1 MAASRNP
8 VTEIL
13 NMQPPAPTSVPQSG
27 LPTVQGPTAVNLSTP
42 ADPVMIPQ
50 GSQMSAELPAPP
62 PSLDLPA
69 SLQGLLGTTSPQV
82 MINEP
87 AIQQNNALAQTGT
100 VASNPQAPV
109 LDFRLQP
116 TYAQGGMVGDNGMPV
131 MPQGMQT
138 NKKSMSAQM
147 MEMQLQDFMRKNPQQ
162 VQQISNAMLAGVQSG
177 EITMEEL
184 QLGAQLAMTALQN
197 PEMYKYVRQ
206 YAIQQGLAVEEDLPP
221 EYDEGLIFVI
231 LLAARSAQQSAG
243 GAGGNMNTPGGMNTM
258 NQQPMMSMAD
268 GGYVSVGDHAAG
280 GGKVVGPGTET
291 SDSIPIRVSK
301 GEFVIP
307 AHVVRA
313 KGVDFFNSLLEK
325 YKA

>member
-1 MAASRNP
+1 
-8 VTEIL
+8 
-13 NMQPPAPTSVPQSG
+13 
-27 LPTVQGPTAVNLSTP
+27 
-42 ADPVMIPQ
+42 
-50 GSQMSAELPAPP
+50 
-62 PSLDLPA
+62 
-69 SLQGLLGTTSPQV
+69 
-82 MINEP
+82 
-87 AIQQNNALAQTGT
+87 
-100 VASNPQAPV
+100 
-109 LDFRLQP
+109 
-116 TYAQGGMVGDNGMPV
+116 
-131 MPQGMQT
+131 
-138 NKKSMSAQM
+138 
-147 MEMQLQDFMRKNPQQ
+147 
-162 VQQISNAMLAGVQSG
+162 MLAGVQSG

-184 QLGAQLAMTALQN
+184 QMGAQLAMTALQN

-206 YAIQQGLAVEEDLPP
+206 YAIQQGLAMEEDLPP

-243 GAGGNMNTPGGMNTM
+243 AGGGMNTPGGMNAM

-268 GGYVSVGDHAAG
+268 GGYVSMGDHAADG
-280 GGKVVGPGTET
+280 GPVVGPGTER